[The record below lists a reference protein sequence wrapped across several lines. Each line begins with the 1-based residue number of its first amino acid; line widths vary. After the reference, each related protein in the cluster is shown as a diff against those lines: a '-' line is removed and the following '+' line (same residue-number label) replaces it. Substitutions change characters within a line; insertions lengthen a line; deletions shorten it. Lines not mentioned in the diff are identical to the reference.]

1 MGEVEEQSGRDIS
14 SNPQEHLD
22 GSPAL
27 RNLETGPKM
36 MKGDSYQPDHFP
48 LRPCSPKLL
57 AALSSLSSHSPLFPL
72 FLLRLCFSQNH
83 WDPHLKYAF
92 PN

>member
-48 LRPCSPKLL
+48 LRP
-57 AALSSLSSHSPLFPL
+57 AAPSF
-72 FLLRLCFSQNH
+72 
-83 WDPHLKYAF
+83 
-92 PN
+92 